1 MRVVETL
8 GAARVLS
15 NYLNL
20 EVDSTDGEKTKRR
33 LVTLREVLARKSNF
47 YRDEQDA
54 QQEDLV
60 QLRKGLEDIVNG
72 EVLDYLLPKVEG
84 RTGVT
89 LDEMISMSGM
99 DKAEFME
106 VYLSWVDGECLL
118 SCQRYCYFFS
128 TL

>member
-1 MRVVETL
+1 
-8 GAARVLS
+8 
-15 NYLNL
+15 
-20 EVDSTDGEKTKRR
+20 
-33 LVTLREVLARKSNF
+33 
-47 YRDEQDA
+47 
-54 QQEDLV
+54 V
-60 QLRKGLEDIVNG
+60 QLRKGLENIVNG

-118 SCQRYCYFFS
+118 SC
-128 TL
+128 